1 MILVYFKDINR
12 DKINFPIFLPINE
25 ELEKLEK
32 FYINIPK
39 IINFNFKIINLIFY
53 NINNNL
59 HIIRIVSIYLKTYK
73 IIIYNNI
80 FALKINYSA

>member
-12 DKINFPIFLPINE
+12 DKINFPIFLLINE

>member
-59 HIIRIVSIYLKTYK
+59 HIIRIVSIYLKIYK